1 MGSWVNTSSLSSM
14 GWVCGYCGK
23 TVGGDRGYYHSS
35 SGQTGGELRDK
46 FVYIC
51 PHCDNPTAFIKKR
64 NGYGYD
70 QYPGA
75 VYGSAIDGLPSSVDA
90 LYSEVRRCVQYTAYT
105 SAVLSMRK
113 LLMHVAVDQGARE
126 GESFAFYVG
135 YLEENHWIPP
145 NGKEWVDAIRKGG
158 NEANHEIAIA
168 GETQAKQLLDF
179 VEMLLKF
186 VYEFPSKLRN
196 N

>member
-1 MGSWVNTSSLSSM
+1 
-14 GWVCGYCGK
+14 
-23 TVGGDRGYYHSS
+23 
-35 SGQTGGELRDK
+35 
-46 FVYIC
+46 
-51 PHCDNPTAFIKKR
+51 
-64 NGYGYD
+64 
-70 QYPGA
+70 
-75 VYGSAIDGLPSSVDA
+75 
-90 LYSEVRRCVQYTAYT
+90 
-105 SAVLSMRK
+105 MRK
-113 LLMHVAVDQGARE
+113 LLMHVAVDQGAEE
-126 GESFAFYVG
+126 GKSFAFYVG

-168 GETQAKQLLDF
+168 GEPQAKQLLDF